1 MENPF
6 IHILNKNKTDRQCD
20 FEDTESILSA
30 LLLVKIS
37 KTHVSKLKS
46 RGLNG
51 WTEKQDT

>member
-6 IHILNKNKTDRQCD
+6 IHFLNKNKTDCQCD
-20 FEDTESILSA
+20 FEDTESNLSA

-37 KTHVSKLKS
+37 KTQVSKLKS